1 MPESGVFPG
10 FFEGLDLKPDFWKSS
25 VFLYGNISTAKCM
38 SGCNLGLDVTIWG
51 SGLDV
56 KRGYTNR
63 NVEDWIVWNELGISG
78 GTAIV
83 ILIALYFVIK
93 WAVKNGIKEAYSAI
107 TGKKTVE
114 DIQNEKELKEL
125 GLDSEDQ

>member
-1 MPESGVFPG
+1 M
-10 FFEGLDLKPDFWKSS
+10 
-25 VFLYGNISTAKCM
+25 
-38 SGCNLGLDVTIWG
+38 
-51 SGLDV
+51 
-56 KRGYTNR
+56 
-63 NVEDWIVWNELGISG
+63 WNELGISG

-125 GLDSEDQ
+125 GLDSEDQLLSVIRSVAVMIFLRYTPSKRSVLLWVEKFTTSSMIWQKC

>member
-1 MPESGVFPG
+1 M
-10 FFEGLDLKPDFWKSS
+10 
-25 VFLYGNISTAKCM
+25 
-38 SGCNLGLDVTIWG
+38 
-51 SGLDV
+51 
-56 KRGYTNR
+56 
-63 NVEDWIVWNELGISG
+63 WNELGISG

-125 GLDSEDQ
+125 GLDSEDQPAAGALVKPEDSDEKQITLL

>member
-1 MPESGVFPG
+1 MVVIAGRVWYTR
-10 FFEGLDLKPDFWKSS
+10 LSS
-25 VFLYGNISTAKCM
+25 I
-38 SGCNLGLDVTIWG
+38 
-51 SGLDV
+51 
-56 KRGYTNR
+56 NR
-63 NVEDWIVWNELGISG
+63 NLEDRTMWNELGISG

>member
-1 MPESGVFPG
+1 M
-10 FFEGLDLKPDFWKSS
+10 
-25 VFLYGNISTAKCM
+25 
-38 SGCNLGLDVTIWG
+38 
-51 SGLDV
+51 
-56 KRGYTNR
+56 
-63 NVEDWIVWNELGISG
+63 WNELGISG

-114 DIQNEKELKEL
+114 DIQNLPV
-125 GLDSEDQ
+125 DSGFRCGRSVSSSHPSRFRSCRLR

>member
-1 MPESGVFPG
+1 MNEKLKKRNPYPLKI
-10 FFEGLDLKPDFWKSS
+10 EGQGSWS
-25 VFLYGNISTAKCM
+25 VEDTFL
-38 SGCNLGLDVTIWG
+38 
-51 SGLDV
+51 
-56 KRGYTNR
+56 NR
-63 NVEDWIVWNELGISG
+63 NLEDWIMWNELGISG